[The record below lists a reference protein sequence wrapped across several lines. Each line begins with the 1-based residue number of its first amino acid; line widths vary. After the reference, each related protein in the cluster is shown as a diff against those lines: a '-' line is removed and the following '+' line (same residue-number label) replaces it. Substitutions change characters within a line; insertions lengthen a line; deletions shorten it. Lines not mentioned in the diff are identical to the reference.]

1 MVSEMLSRIGT
12 LHYPPARA
20 HACSVGLG
28 PGEDRQLLR
37 ALTCSLLYSP
47 SRESRPAVRVQRLHR
62 SGTHAVC
69 FGRQSVLH
77 QGSPGAAA
85 GQGAPGA
92 RKRQGRGGQPG

>member
-1 MVSEMLSRIGT
+1 MVSEMLPGLGLCITRLPG
-12 LHYPPARA
+12 HMPV
-20 HACSVGLG
+20 SVGLG

-47 SRESRPAVRVQRLHR
+47 SRESCPAVRVQRLHR